1 MNNKQRIEKQ
11 IKHIEL
17 QLARLNQQVCKNEV
31 CDDITNSLILQ
42 KAILKDVVYVDKLQ
56 ITKFAT
62 LVWMK
67 LEINL
72 LFVLYKTQKMHLL

>member
-42 KAILKDVVYVDKLQ
+42 KAILKKDLQDLSKNKVVEKIKKIIPKKEKL
-56 ITKFAT
+56 ICDYF
-62 LVWMK
+62 
-67 LEINL
+67 
-72 LFVLYKTQKMHLL
+72 